1 MNALLRRFSVLA
13 LFGALAL
20 TSSAGLTG
28 CAVDATGALA
38 EDDDDGDTQGDG
50 TFDLTVRGDRFRHQA
65 YEIPGRIPMTSS
77 ASGPSVED
85 PPCEGGCWP
94 EDPGPEDPRC
104 TEEPGCTEA
113 PGCTEEPNEG
123 CEDPREEDPREG
135 EGSTCE
141 GGYHG
146 GHHGCGSGHGHAH
159 EGQGE
164 GEGEGSSCGAGSHH
178 DD

>member
-38 EDDDDGDTQGDG
+38 EEDDDGDTEGDG
-50 TFDLTVRGDRFRHQA
+50 TFDLTVRGDRLRQQA

-94 EDPGPEDPRC
+94 EDPHPTD
-104 TEEPGCTEA
+104 PGCA
-113 PGCTEEPNEG
+113 GEPNEPG
-123 CEDPREEDPREG
+123 EPAEEPHNEPPRCGEGEHTGGHGHECEREHERECERECEG
-135 EGSTCE
+135 EGERRRECE
-141 GGYHG
+141 R
-146 GHHGCGSGHGHAH
+146 
-159 EGQGE
+159 E
-164 GEGEGSSCGAGSHH
+164 GEGEGSSCGGGWHH